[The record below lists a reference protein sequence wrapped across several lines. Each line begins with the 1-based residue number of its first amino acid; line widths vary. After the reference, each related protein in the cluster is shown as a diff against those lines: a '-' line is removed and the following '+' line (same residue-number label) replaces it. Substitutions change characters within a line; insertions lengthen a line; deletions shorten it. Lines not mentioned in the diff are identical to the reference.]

1 MPYAPA
7 LRSVFYS
14 DARQTCSRP
23 VRASDAARIRRGTH
37 HRVRFEVRFPDGAPH
52 EVELQ
57 GRLVVVGRDPSC
69 DLVLHDVKCSRRH
82 AVVEAGPDGIVIRD
96 TGSANG
102 VFVNDQKVERAPL
115 KTGDTVRLGDSVVKV
130 LPEEVEGTIV
140 MGPADTGAGEATV
153 GDDSQPP
160 PLPPRPAPAAPR
172 AVSPPPLPGPEA
184 PLPEVVEEEEGEQ
197 AEEDALAPAHRP
209 LTVNVLAALWL
220 MSVPMY
226 ALGGL
231 AFAAR
236 TTGVSAVLVAGLG
249 LGLAVL
255 AAALAWGLW
264 SLKPWAR
271 GLQIAVAA
279 LGVLVCPFT
288 LASVVVLAYMLMPP
302 GASAFSPDPPVAE
315 TGPRRETGFT
325 AALLGTVLLGALLSM
340 VFLLLPRLASRLS

>member
-1 MPYAPA
+1 
-7 LRSVFYS
+7 
-14 DARQTCSRP
+14 
-23 VRASDAARIRRGTH
+23 
-37 HRVRFEVRFPDGAPH
+37 VRFEVRFPDGAPH

-57 GRLVVVGRDPSC
+57 GRIVVVGRDPSC

-82 AVVEAGPDGIVIRD
+82 AVVEAGPDGVMIRD

-102 VFVNDQKVERAPL
+102 VFVNEQKVERAPL
-115 KTGDTVRLGDSVVKV
+115 KAGDTVRLGDSLMTV
-130 LPEEVEGTIV
+130 LPDEVEGTVV
-140 MGPADTGAGEATV
+140 MGPADLAAGEATV
-153 GDDSQPP
+153 GEDSQPP
-160 PLPPRPAPAAPR
+160 PLPSRPVPPPGPR
-172 AVSPPPLPGPEA
+172 AVPPRPPAPEDA
-184 PLPEVVEEEEGEQ
+184 ASEP
-197 AEEDALAPAHRP
+197 AIDDEEDVALPPAHRP

-231 AFAAR
+231 ALAAR
-236 TTGVSAVLVAGLG
+236 TSGASAVAVAGLG
-249 LGLAVL
+249 LVLAVM

-264 SLKPWAR
+264 SLRPWAR

-302 GASAFSPDPPVAE
+302 GAAAFSEDPPADE
-315 TGPRRETGFT
+315 TGTRREAGFA

>member
-1 MPYAPA
+1 M
-7 LRSVFYS
+7 
-14 DARQTCSRP
+14 
-23 VRASDAARIRRGTH
+23 
-37 HRVRFEVRFPDGAPH
+37 
-52 EVELQ
+52 
-57 GRLVVVGRDPSC
+57 VVGRDPSC

-82 AVVEAGPDGIVIRD
+82 AVVEAGPDGITIRD

-140 MGPADTGAGEATV
+140 MGPADHSAGEATV

-160 PLPPRPAPAAPR
+160 PLPLRPAPAPPR
-172 AVSPPPLPGPEA
+172 ALSPPLPVPEA
-184 PLPEVVEEEEGEQ
+184 PLPEVVEEEEEEQ

-236 TTGVSAVLVAGLG
+236 TTGVSSVLVAGLG
-249 LGLAVL
+249 LGLAVM

-302 GASAFSPDPPVAE
+302 GASAFSAEPVAE

>member
-1 MPYAPA
+1 
-7 LRSVFYS
+7 
-14 DARQTCSRP
+14 
-23 VRASDAARIRRGTH
+23 
-37 HRVRFEVRFPDGAPH
+37 VRFEVLFPDGAPH

-102 VFVNDQKVERAPL
+102 VFVNEQKVERAPL
-115 KTGDTVRLGDSVVKV
+115 KAGDTVRLGDSLVKV
-130 LPEEVEGTIV
+130 LPDEVEGTIV
-140 MGPADTGAGEATV
+140 MGPAGTSAGEATV
-153 GDDSQPP
+153 GEDSQPP
-160 PLPPRPAPAAPR
+160 PQPLRPAAPPPR
-172 AVSPPPLPGPEA
+172 AVSPPPLPPAED
-184 PLPEVVEEEEGEQ
+184 PLPETGEEEE
-197 AEEDALAPAHRP
+197 EDTPAAAHRP

-231 AFAAR
+231 ALAAR
-236 TTGVSAVLVAGLG
+236 TSGVSAVLVAGLG

-264 SLKPWAR
+264 SLRPWAR

-302 GASAFSPDPPVAE
+302 GASAFSADPPADE
-315 TGPRRETGFT
+315 TGARRETAFA
-325 AALLGTVLLGALLSM
+325 AALLATVLLGALLSM
-340 VFLLLPRLASRLS
+340 VFLLLPRLASGLS

>member
-1 MPYAPA
+1 M
-7 LRSVFYS
+7 
-14 DARQTCSRP
+14 
-23 VRASDAARIRRGTH
+23 
-37 HRVRFEVRFPDGAPH
+37 
-52 EVELQ
+52 ELQ

-102 VFVNDQKVERAPL
+102 VFLNEQKVERAPL
-115 KTGDTVRLGDSVVKV
+115 KAGDTVRLGDSLVKV
-130 LPEEVEGTIV
+130 LPDEVEGTIV
-140 MGPADTGAGEATV
+140 MGPATSAGEATV
-153 GDDSQPP
+153 GEDSQPP
-160 PLPPRPAPAAPR
+160 PLPPRPAAPPPR
-172 AVSPPPLPGPEA
+172 AVSPSPLPPAED
-184 PLPEVVEEEEGEQ
+184 PLSETGEEEE
-197 AEEDALAPAHRP
+197 EDTPAAAHRP

-231 AFAAR
+231 ALAAR
-236 TTGVSAVLVAGLG
+236 TSGVSAVLVAGLG

-264 SLKPWAR
+264 SLRPWAR

-302 GASAFSPDPPVAE
+302 GASAFSADPPADE
-315 TGPRRETGFT
+315 TGARRETGFA
-325 AALLGTVLLGALLSM
+325 AALLATVLLGALLSM
-340 VFLLLPRLASRLS
+340 VFLLLPRLASGLS